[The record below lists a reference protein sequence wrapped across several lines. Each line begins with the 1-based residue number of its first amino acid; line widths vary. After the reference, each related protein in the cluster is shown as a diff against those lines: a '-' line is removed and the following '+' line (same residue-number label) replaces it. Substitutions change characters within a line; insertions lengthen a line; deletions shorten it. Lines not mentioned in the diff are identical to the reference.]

1 VKNKMVLKSLSIEE
15 KLRDFIFKRFDEKG
29 VIFTDENQFYT
40 NIKLVNKNFR

>member
-1 VKNKMVLKSLSIEE
+1 MVLKSLSIEE

-40 NIKLVNKNFR
+40 NIKLVNKNFGKNN